1 LRLLHAA
8 ASHIRVDVETT
19 KEEQNQGAFT
29 MTKTFVAVKNPRAVQ
44 PSQPPMNSI
53 VATVTTAHDL
63 DIAHR
68 KAAKAKGF
76 RHSSNRSSNGEFRPI
91 LSAKQRNESL
101 IQFVLRVGRLV
112 ALQIRERG
120 KK

>member
-8 ASHIRVDVETT
+8 ASHVRVDVEST

-29 MTKTFVAVKNPRAVQ
+29 MTKTFVAVKNVQ
-44 PSQPPMNSI
+44 PSQPPINSI

-91 LSAKQRNESL
+91 LSAKQRDESL

-112 ALQIRERG
+112 ALQIRERA
-120 KK
+120 KE

>member
-1 LRLLHAA
+1 
-8 ASHIRVDVETT
+8 
-19 KEEQNQGAFT
+19 
-29 MTKTFVAVKNPRAVQ
+29 MTKTFVTVKNPSAVQ
-44 PSQPPMNSI
+44 PLQPPINSI
-53 VATVTTAHDL
+53 VAAAKTAHDL

-76 RHSSNRSSNGEFRPI
+76 RKSSNRSSNGEFRPI
-91 LSAKQRNESL
+91 PSAKQRDKSL

-112 ALQIRERG
+112 AVQFRERG